1 MESILQH
8 LSACLS
14 YDMSPRA
21 FLEKYLVTSPVL
33 QVRGLLSW
41 AGIILLCHIGL
52 EFLSLSNRFY
62 YLQLEYPHVQG
73 FIDYPAEAELL

>member
-8 LSACLS
+8 LSTCLS

-33 QVRGLLSW
+33 QVRK
-41 AGIILLCHIGL
+41 LLCRISPRI
-52 EFLSLSNRFY
+52 LSLSNGFDN
-62 YLQLEYPHVQG
+62 LQHKFPHVQV
-73 FIDYPAEAELL
+73 FIDYPDGG

>member
-33 QVRGLLSW
+33 QVRS
-41 AGIILLCHIGL
+41 LLCHFGR
-52 EFLSLSNRFY
+52 EFLGLSNRFY
-62 YLQLEYPHVQG
+62 YLKNEYPHVQG
-73 FIDYPAEAELL
+73 FIDYGAEAGLL